1 MQRFRTEFIHQYH
14 YRRRAGLIFLVKE
27 FYKLIDRVFTF
38 LAPIVIASVSIFAVL
53 GIGLAVYFHFFK
65 GIDIPHVEI
74 KHVETAAYWGQIG
87 DFVGG
92 LLNPL
97 LSFAALMA
105 VLYSLRAQNKELALA
120 RLESKE
126 NQRIQAQQSA
136 IFERQNFESVFFRLL
151 DIHSKLAN
159 ELILVYTFISF
170 SKAEEKQVVGPEAF
184 KYIVSNYFPVGR
196 NISSTDTYRKRLLD
210 ASRSLSLRYQKQ
222 LAHYFRNLYQILKQ
236 IDSLGMDP
244 LRLARPSSMANARA
258 WAENYNTQRN
268 YANMLRAQLSSME
281 LNVILLNC
289 LTQKGEGMKYYIE
302 RFSLLKH
309 IDSSYFGDHFTACSD
324 LIDDLAFADSEEITP
339 VRLQKHIRKRID
351 RLRDAERNRSI

>member
-1 MQRFRTEFIHQYH
+1 MQSFKNEFIHN
-14 YRRRAGLIFLVKE
+14 YRYSRRAGVSFLVGKIYNL
-27 FYKLIDRVFTF
+27 FDRIFSF
-38 LAPIVIASVSIFAVL
+38 LAPILIAAVSIFALAGV
-53 GIGLAVYFHFFK
+53 GLAVYFHFVQ
-65 GIDIPHVEI
+65 GSDIPHVELRN
-74 KHVETAAYWGQIG
+74 VETAAYWGQIG
-87 DFVGG
+87 DFIGG
-92 LLNPL
+92 MLNPL

-105 VLYSLRAQNKELALA
+105 VLYSLRSQSKELALA

-151 DIHSKLAN
+151 EIHSKLAS
-159 ELILVYTFISF
+159 ELVLTYYVSSF
-170 SKAEEKQVVGPEAF
+170 NSREERQAVGPEAF
-184 KYIVSNYFPVGR
+184 KYIVTNHFPYGR
-196 NISSTDTYRKRLLD
+196 NVYSTEDYKEKLLSACKELALTYQRQ
-210 ASRSLSLRYQKQ
+210 LS
-222 LAHYFRNLYQILKQ
+222 HYFRNLYQILKQ

-281 LNVILLNC
+281 LHVILLNC

-309 IDSSYFGDHFTACSD
+309 VDRIYFDKHFSVCSD
-324 LIDDLAFADSEEITP
+324 LIDDLAFADSEEISP
-339 VRLQKHIRKRID
+339 ARLQKHIRNRVD
-351 RLRDAERNRSI
+351 RLRDIERKNFV

>member
-1 MQRFRTEFIHQYH
+1 MQRLKMEFIHHYR
-14 YRRRAGLIFLVKE
+14 YRRRAGLIFLVRE
-27 FYKLIDRVFTF
+27 FHKLMDRVFTF
-38 LAPIVIASVSIFAVL
+38 LAPIVIASVSILSVL

-65 GIDIPHVEI
+65 GIDIPYVEI
-74 KHVETAAYWGQIG
+74 QHIETAAYWGQIG

-151 DIHSKLAN
+151 DIHSRLAN
-159 ELILVYTFISF
+159 ELVMVYSVSSF
-170 SKAEEKQVVGPEAF
+170 GKFEEKQAVGGEAF
-184 KYIVSNYFPVGR
+184 KYIVSNHFPFGR
-196 NISSTDTYRKRLLD
+196 NISSVEAYKKSLLD
-210 ASRSLSLRYQKQ
+210 ASRTLSLRYQKQ
-222 LAHYFRNLYQILKQ
+222 FAHYFRNLYQILKQ

-281 LNVILLNC
+281 LNVILLNS
-289 LTQKGEGMKYYIE
+289 LTLKGEGMKYYIE

-309 IDSSYFGDHFTACSD
+309 IDRLYFGNHFAACSD
-324 LIDDLAFADSEEITP
+324 LIDDLAFADSEEISP
-339 VRLQKHIRKRID
+339 ARLQKHIRERVE
-351 RLRDAERNRSI
+351 RLRDIERNSFG